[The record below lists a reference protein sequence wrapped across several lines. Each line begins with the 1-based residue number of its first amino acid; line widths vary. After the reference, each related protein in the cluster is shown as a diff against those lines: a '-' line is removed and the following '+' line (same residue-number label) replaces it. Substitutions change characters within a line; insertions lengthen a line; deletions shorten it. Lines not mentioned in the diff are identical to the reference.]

1 MVVKSSSP
9 FGAQARTRVL
19 LALTLLGDSYP
30 RELSRLLQ
38 LPLSGVQRALQSLE
52 RDGLVAGR
60 SAGRTRLF
68 RLEPRY
74 FAFEKLDAFLRRLA
88 EPEAGLQRRVMSL
101 RRRPARTAGP
111 PVTRARG
118 ARR

>member
-1 MVVKSSSP
+1 MVVNSSSP
-9 FGAQARTRVL
+9 FGAQTRTRVL

-30 RELSRLLQ
+30 RELSRVLQ

-60 SAGRTRLF
+60 SAGRTRLI

-74 FAFEKLDAFLRRLA
+74 FAFEALQAFLRRLT
-88 EPEAGLQRRVMSL
+88 EPESELRTRVTTL
-101 RRRPARTAGP
+101 RRRPRRTRKP
-111 PVTRARG
+111 L
-118 ARR
+118 